1 MKIIGQ
7 KYGTGK
13 ITKHKY
19 EEIYPMYIEKYYKTK
34 GGMLEIGLAEG
45 ASLNMWMEL
54 FPNMHIY
61 GLDKDLI
68 DKETCDRH
76 TIIQADQGSEE
87 SLVNA
92 LSQINHPLYF
102 INDDG
107 SHIPEHQALTFNLLF
122 PKLEIGGV
130 YIIEDIETSYWT
142 KGGLYGY
149 QTRYGKGHPKS
160 IIEIFK
166 HTVDGVNYKFSK
178 SYAPEIHH
186 QEYFHSVTFARNC
199 IIIIKKSPDI
209 DTKYRYEKYL

>member
-1 MKIIGQ
+1 M
-7 KYGTGK
+7 
-13 ITKHKY
+13 
-19 EEIYPMYIEKYYKTK
+19 
-34 GGMLEIGLAEG
+34 
-45 ASLNMWMEL
+45 
-54 FPNMHIY
+54 
-61 GLDKDLI
+61 
-68 DKETCDRH
+68 
-76 TIIQADQGSEE
+76 
-87 SLVNA
+87 
-92 LSQINHPLYF
+92 
-102 INDDG
+102 
-107 SHIPEHQALTFNLLF
+107 
-122 PKLEIGGV
+122 

-178 SYAPEIHH
+178 SYTPEIHH